1 MTIKAFWDDPYRLRQ
16 EARVSSALG
25 DEVRLDETIFFA
37 FSGGQES
44 DAGSIGGHPVQEAR
58 RDGLD
63 IAYRLPQGHGLRVGD
78 VVMVEVDGLRRYG
91 LMRHH
96 FAAEMILQLVYALE
110 PGIDK
115 VGAHIGPAKA
125 RIDFAREGS
134 ISALFDALQAQSAA
148 LVAADLPIITAFSDE
163 ANHRRFWQ
171 VEGFAQMG
179 CGGTHPRRTG
189 EIGTLSLKR
198 KNQGKGVERIEITLE
213 ARPFP
218 ASCGTLPG

>member
-1 MTIKAFWDDPYRLRQ
+1 MTIKAFWDDPYRLHH
-16 EARVSSALG
+16 EARVSAVTG
-25 DEVRLDETIFFA
+25 DEIRLDETIFFA

-44 DAGSIGGHPVQEAR
+44 DAGSIGGHQVLEAR
-58 RDGLD
+58 KEGLD
-63 IAYRLPQGHGLRVGD
+63 ITYRLPEGHALAVGD
-78 VVMVEVDGLRRYG
+78 TVLVEIDGQRRYG

-110 PGIDK
+110 PGIEK

-125 RIDFAREGS
+125 RIDFARNGS

-148 LVAADLPIITAFSDE
+148 LVASDLPIITAFSDE
-163 ANHRRFWQ
+163 VNHRRYWR

-179 CGGTHPRRTG
+179 CGGTHPRSTG
-189 EIGTLSLKR
+189 EIGVLSLKR
-198 KNQGKGVERIEITLE
+198 KNQGRGVERIEITLD

-218 ASCGTLPG
+218 A